1 MDLNLNQ
8 QEDGVQVLNLNLD
21 DPDVVQGLGLSEEQL
36 QSLKA
41 GGTATISVSSASTNS
56 DQKDTSEQP
65 SEEPTSSSSPSST
78 DQKDKDPDY
87 IPEGDSD
94 LDDFQTAPPSPKK
107 AMEWPSK
114 KNCPVQRLGYQNEG
128 HQGLYFG

>member
-65 SEEPTSSSSPSST
+65 SEEPTSSSSS

-87 IPEGDSD
+87 NPDSD
-94 LDDFQTAPPSPKK
+94 LDDFQTAPPLPQK
-107 AMEWPSK
+107 
-114 KNCPVQRLGYQNEG
+114 G
-128 HQGLYFG
+128 HGMAK